1 MTKLEKLMRING
13 LSKSKLAVSI
23 RRNPNNLS
31 DAWNGRCKWF
41 PAWRHDISILLKA
54 KESDLFDE
62 YGFLKDADDE
72 SGSDYDNIGSNSTV

>member
-31 DAWNGRCKWF
+31 DAWNGRSKWF
-41 PAWRHDISILLKA
+41 PAWRRDISALLKA

-62 YGFLKDADDE
+62 DGLLKEADD
-72 SGSDYDNIGSNSTV
+72 GDHDNHGSNGKV